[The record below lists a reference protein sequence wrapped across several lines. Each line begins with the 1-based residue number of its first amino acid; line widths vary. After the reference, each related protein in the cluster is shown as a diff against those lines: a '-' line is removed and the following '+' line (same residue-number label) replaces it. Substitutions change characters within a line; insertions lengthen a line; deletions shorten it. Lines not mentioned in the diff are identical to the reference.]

1 MAFACFHDR
10 IDLEDIIRSP
20 LFHRGIMKKTIAILL
35 VAIMAVSSVFAL
47 DATLSGKFTSKLAYD
62 LEDNWLGFSEPDN
75 KLSLTLALSTATEN
89 EGDIYALVK
98 ADMNLVWD
106 ASNTTGAG
114 LTEDDLF
121 IGLNADDSK
130 FEISEVG
137 IYGQGWNLSILKAA
151 EMPKYA
157 KGWET
162 YNDGDDNVDLKA
174 PVSFK
179 DDLGV
184 TFTLDNI
191 FKAGFSV
198 DADFDENEGK
208 NFLAWASTDDL
219 NIAGIVVNGAVGITR
234 DVTAASDLTYL
245 GLGLEAGYEND
256 SLSATVAS
264 DMSIGIPTEK
274 NVDATFD
281 LDVAAN
287 VNYAD
292 MVTVDAYYASQTM
305 LGYSYDAKKA
315 NPFDGSDDV
324 DTYAVELKYD
334 SVNPFENITGLGRG
348 FMAYPFNDEG
358 LGIENYLSAK
368 VGFDMNA
375 FDVPVK
381 LTLAAMDIVNNPY
394 FDLEAATS
402 VAGFDITVFGGY
414 QAIIPDK
421 DIEENVLHVGAK
433 VAYTLEPVGKLS
445 ASTTFLSM
453 IPTAKGAE
461 AQNAMSLE
469 LALENTTLVTGA
481 TLKAGYKTA
490 NIIGGDNALMAQS
503 KGAAYV
509 SATIE
514 F

>member
-1 MAFACFHDR
+1 
-10 IDLEDIIRSP
+10 
-20 LFHRGIMKKTIAILL
+20 MKKTIAILL
-35 VAIMAVSSVFAL
+35 VAIMAV
-47 DATLSGKFTSKLAYD
+47 T
-62 LEDNWLGFSEPDN
+62 EPDN
-75 KLSLTLALSTATEN
+75 DLNLKIALSTATEN
-89 EGDIYALVK
+89 EGDVYAVVK
-98 ADMNLVWD
+98 AEMNLLWETSGD
-106 ASNTTGAG
+106 EATGTAQK
-114 LTEDDLF
+114 EDDLF
-121 IGLNADDSK
+121 DKTKINADDSK
-130 FEISEVG
+130 FEITEAS

-198 DADFDENEGK
+198 AADFDENEGK

-219 NIAGIVVNGAVGITR
+219 NIAGIVANASVG
-234 DVTAASDLTYL
+234 VTKDAASKFTYV

-274 NVDATFD
+274 NIDATFD

-334 SVNPFENITGLGRG
+334 SKNPFENITGLGRG
-348 FMAYPFNDEG
+348 FIGYPGSEN
-358 LGIENYLSAK
+358 GIEDYLSAK

-381 LTLAAMDIVNNPY
+381 LTLAAMDLVNNPY
-394 FDLEAATS
+394 FDLEAYVE
-402 VAGFDITVFGGY
+402 VAGFEITGFGGY

-490 NIIGGDNALMAQS
+490 NIIGGDNALMAQI

>member
-1 MAFACFHDR
+1 
-10 IDLEDIIRSP
+10 
-20 LFHRGIMKKTIAILL
+20 MKKTIAILL

-62 LEDNWLGFSEPDN
+62 FDKNWLGFTEPDN
-75 KLSLTLALSTATEN
+75 DLNLEIALSTATEN
-89 EGDIYALVK
+89 EGDVYAVVK
-98 ADMNLVWD
+98 AEMNLLWET
-106 ASNTTGAG
+106 AGNETTGAAQSE
-114 LTEDDLF
+114 TDLF
-121 IGLNADDSK
+121 DETKINADDSK
-130 FEISEVG
+130 FEITEAA
-137 IYGQGWNLSILKAA
+137 IYGNGWNLSILKAA
-151 EMPKYA
+151 EMTKYA

-198 DADFDENEGK
+198 AADFDENEGK
-208 NFLAWASTDDL
+208 NFLAWASTNDL
-219 NIAGIVVNGAVGITR
+219 NIAGIVANASVG
-234 DVTAASDLTYL
+234 VTKDAASKFTYV

-305 LGYSYDAKKA
+305 LGYSVDEDATDPTKY
-315 NPFDGSDDV
+315 FDGSDDI

-334 SVNPFENITGLGRG
+334 SANPFDNITGLGRG
-348 FMAYPFNDEG
+348 FIGYPGSEN
-358 LGIENYLSAK
+358 GIEDYLSAK

-381 LTLAAMDIVNNPY
+381 LTLAAMDLINNPY
-394 FDLEAATS
+394 FDLEAYVE
-402 VAGFDITVFGGY
+402 VAGFEITGFGGY
-414 QAIIPDK
+414 QAMIYGTDEIQT
-421 DIEENVLHVGAK
+421 NNLHVGAK
-433 VAYTLEPVGKLS
+433 VAYTIEPVGKLS

-453 IPTAKGAE
+453 IPTAKGAD
-461 AQNAMSLE
+461 AVNAMSLE
-469 LALENTTLVTGA
+469 LALENTTLVSGA

-490 NIIGGDNALMAQS
+490 NIIDNALMAQD
-503 KGAAYV
+503 KGEVYV

>member
-1 MAFACFHDR
+1 
-10 IDLEDIIRSP
+10 
-20 LFHRGIMKKTIAILL
+20 MKKTIAILL

-62 LEDNWLGFSEPDN
+62 FDKNWLGFTEPDN
-75 KLSLTLALSTATEN
+75 DLNLEIALSTATEN
-89 EGDIYALVK
+89 EGDVYAVVK
-98 ADMNLVWD
+98 AEMNLLWKTSGD
-106 ASNTTGAG
+106 EATGKPQE
-114 LTEDDLF
+114 EDSLANSKLD
-121 IGLNADDSK
+121 GDSK
-130 FEISEVG
+130 FEITEAS
-137 IYGQGWNLSILKAA
+137 IYGNGWNLSILKAA
-151 EMPKYA
+151 EMTKYA

-198 DADFDENEGK
+198 DAKFDENGGK

-234 DVTAASDLTYL
+234 DVSAASDFTYL

-305 LGYSYDAKKA
+305 LGYSYNEKT
-315 NPFDGSDDV
+315 NSFDGSDDI

-334 SVNPFENITGLGRG
+334 SADSFDDIAGLGRG
-348 FMAYPFNDEG
+348 FFAYPTNEACE
-358 LGIENYLSAK
+358 IEDYLSAK
-368 VGFDMNA
+368 IGFDMNA

-381 LTLAAMDIVNNPY
+381 LTLAAMDLVNNPY
-394 FDLEAATS
+394 FDLEAYVE
-402 VAGFDITVFGGY
+402 VAGFEITGFGGY

-490 NIIGGDNALMAQS
+490 NIIGGDNAFMAQI

>member
-1 MAFACFHDR
+1 
-10 IDLEDIIRSP
+10 
-20 LFHRGIMKKTIAILL
+20 MKKTIAILL

-62 LEDNWLGFSEPDN
+62 FDKNWLGFTEPDN
-75 KLSLTLALSTATEN
+75 DLNLKIALSTATEN
-89 EGDIYALVK
+89 EGDVYAVVK
-98 ADMNLVWD
+98 AEMNLIWET
-106 ASNTTGAG
+106 AGNETTGAAQSE
-114 LTEDDLF
+114 TDLF
-121 IGLNADDSK
+121 DKTKINGDDSK
-130 FEISEVG
+130 FEITEAA

-198 DADFDENEGK
+198 AADFDENEGK

-219 NIAGIVVNGAVGITR
+219 NIAGIVANASVG
-234 DVTAASDLTYL
+234 VTKDATSKFTYV

-281 LDVAAN
+281 ADVAVN

-292 MVTVDAYYASQTM
+292 MVTVDAYYASLTM
-305 LGYSYDAKKA
+305 LGYSVDEDATDPTKY
-315 NPFDGSDDV
+315 FDGSDDV

-334 SVNPFENITGLGRG
+334 SENPFENITGLGRG
-348 FMAYPFNDEG
+348 FIGYPGSEN
-358 LGIENYLSAK
+358 GIEDYLSAK

-381 LTLAAMDIVNNPY
+381 LTLAAMDLVNNPY
-394 FDLEAATS
+394 FDLEAYVE
-402 VAGFDITVFGGY
+402 VAGFEITGFGGY
-414 QAIIPDK
+414 QAMIMGADEIQT
-421 DIEENVLHVGAK
+421 NNLHVGAK
-433 VAYTLEPVGKLS
+433 VAYTIEPVGKLS

-461 AQNAMSLE
+461 AANAMSLE

>member
-1 MAFACFHDR
+1 
-10 IDLEDIIRSP
+10 
-20 LFHRGIMKKTIAILL
+20 MKKTIAILL

-62 LEDNWLGFSEPDN
+62 FDKNWLGFTEPDN
-75 KLSLTLALSTATEN
+75 DLNLEIALSTATEN
-89 EGDIYALVK
+89 EGDVYAVVK
-98 ADMNLVWD
+98 AEMNLLWET
-106 ASNTTGAG
+106 AGNETTGAAQK
-114 LTEDDLF
+114 EEVLF
-121 IGLNADDSK
+121 DKTKINADDSK
-130 FEISEVG
+130 FEITEAS
-137 IYGQGWNLSILKAA
+137 IYGNGWNLSILKAA
-151 EMPKYA
+151 EMTKYA

-198 DADFDENEGK
+198 AADFDENEGK

-219 NIAGIVVNGAVGITR
+219 NIAGIVANASVG
-234 DVTAASDLTYL
+234 VTKDAASKFTYV

-256 SLSATVAS
+256 SLSATVGS

-305 LGYSYDAKKA
+305 LGYSVDEDATDPTKY
-315 NPFDGSDDV
+315 FDGSDDI

-334 SVNPFENITGLGRG
+334 SANPFDNITGLGRG
-348 FMAYPFNDEG
+348 FIGYPGSEN
-358 LGIENYLSAK
+358 GIEDYLSAK

-381 LTLAAMDIVNNPY
+381 LTLAAMDLINNPY
-394 FDLEAATS
+394 FDLEAYVE
-402 VAGFDITVFGGY
+402 VAGFEITGFGGY
-414 QAIIPDK
+414 QAMIYGTDEIQT
-421 DIEENVLHVGAK
+421 NNLHVGAK
-433 VAYTLEPVGKLS
+433 VAYTIEPVGKLS

-453 IPTAKGAE
+453 IPTAKGAD
-461 AQNAMSLE
+461 AVNAMSLE
-469 LALENTTLVTGA
+469 LALENTTLVSGA

-490 NIIGGDNALMAQS
+490 NIIDNALMAQD
-503 KGAAYV
+503 KGEVYV
-509 SATIE
+509 SSTIE

>member
-1 MAFACFHDR
+1 
-10 IDLEDIIRSP
+10 
-20 LFHRGIMKKTIAILL
+20 MKKTIAILL

-62 LEDNWLGFSEPDN
+62 LDENVLAFSEPDN

-106 ASNTTGAG
+106 ATVSDGT
-114 LTEDDLF
+114 
-121 IGLNADDSK
+121 GLNEGLMEINGDDSK

-157 KGWET
+157 TGWET
-162 YNDGDDNVDLKA
+162 YNDGDDSIDLVA
-174 PVSFK
+174 PVSYK
-179 DDLGV
+179 DDLGL
-184 TFTLDNI
+184 TLTIDNLL
-191 FKAGFSV
+191 KAGV
-198 DADFDENEGK
+198 AMNIDFDEDAPK
-208 NFLAWASTDDL
+208 NALVWVSTNDL
-219 NIAGIVVNGAVGITR
+219 NFAGVVVNGAVGVKKVAGSGITY
-234 DVTAASDLTYL
+234 V

-256 SLSATVAS
+256 TLSATVAS
-264 DMSIGIPTEK
+264 DMSIGVPTKDEI
-274 NVDATFD
+274 DATFD

-292 MVTVDAYYASQTM
+292 MVTVDAYYASATKFGWDDTIADSAD
-305 LGYSYDAKKA
+305 LDDYGVDYNFA
-315 NPFDGSDDV
+315 NMP
-324 DTYAVELKYD
+324 AIE
-334 SVNPFENITGLGRG
+334 GLGRG
-348 FMAYPFNDEG
+348 FFYMPVEDYF
-358 LGIENYLSAK
+358 SAK
-368 VGFDMNA
+368 IGFDMNA

-402 VAGFDITVFGGY
+402 VAGFDIAVYAGY
-414 QAIIPDK
+414 QHLEDFFEVKTNNI
-421 DIEENVLHVGAK
+421 HVGAE
-433 VAYTLEPVGKLS
+433 VAYTIEPVGKLF
-445 ASTTFLSM
+445 AKTTFLTA
-453 IPTAKGAE
+453 IPDVKDADAL
-461 AQNAMSLE
+461 NAMSLE
-469 LALENTTLVTGA
+469 LGLENTTLVSGA

-490 NIIGGDNALMAQS
+490 NIIGGDNALMAQD
-503 KGAAYV
+503 KGEVYV

>member
-1 MAFACFHDR
+1 
-10 IDLEDIIRSP
+10 
-20 LFHRGIMKKTIAILL
+20 MKKTIAILL

-62 LEDNWLGFSEPDN
+62 FDKNWLGFTEPDN
-75 KLSLTLALSTATEN
+75 KLALTLALSTETAN

-98 ADMNLVWD
+98 ADMNLVLEAEND
-106 ASNTTGAG
+106 EGKG
-114 LTEDDLF
+114 LTEEGLF
-121 IGLNADDSK
+121 DKLNGDDSK

-151 EMPKYA
+151 EMTKYA

-198 DADFDENEGK
+198 DAKFDENGGK

-234 DVTAASDLTYL
+234 DVTAASDFTYL
-245 GLGLEAGYEND
+245 GIGLEAGYEND

-305 LGYSYDAKKA
+305 LGYSVDEDATDPTKY
-315 NPFDGSDDV
+315 FDGSDDI

-334 SVNPFENITGLGRG
+334 SANPFDNITGLGRG
-348 FMAYPFNDEG
+348 FIGYPGSEN
-358 LGIENYLSAK
+358 GIEDYLSAK

-381 LTLAAMDIVNNPY
+381 LTLAAMDLINNPY
-394 FDLEAATS
+394 FDLEAAVT
-402 VAGFDITVFGGY
+402 VAGFDIKAYAGY
-414 QAIIPDK
+414 QHLDLSDYIGVKFNNI
-421 DIEENVLHVGAK
+421 HVGGE
-433 VAYTLEPVGKLS
+433 VAYTIDPVGKIF
-445 ASTTFLSM
+445 AKTTFLSF
-453 IPTAKGAE
+453 IPDVKDAD

-469 LALENTTLVTGA
+469 LGLENTTLVSGA

-490 NIIGGDNALMAQS
+490 NIIGGDNALIDQI
-503 KGAAYV
+503 KGEVYV